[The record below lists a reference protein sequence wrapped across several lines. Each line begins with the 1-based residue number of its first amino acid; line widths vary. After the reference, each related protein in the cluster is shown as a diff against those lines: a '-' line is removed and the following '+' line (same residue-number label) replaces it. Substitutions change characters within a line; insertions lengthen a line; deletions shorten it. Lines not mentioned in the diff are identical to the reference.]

1 MTGRRDRTAAPH
13 DVLEQRDDVR
23 ERLDDVRERLDA
35 DNRGQPRNTGTA
47 RQPQTVTVLT
57 VTDLGDIP

>member
-35 DNRGQPRNTGTA
+35 DNRGAQASQDNRRPS
-47 RQPQTVTVLT
+47 PS
-57 VTDLGDIP
+57 